1 MKHTKTLLFP
11 LIMLLFSK
19 SLAIDCFPC
28 DFKKALV
35 YSLLTEPALVST
47 EPWQGFNGMASAEL
61 VSGVEPTVRVH
72 GQSKAPGAECLLYFA
87 CPKEAANLPH

>member
-47 EPWQGFNGMASAEL
+47 EPWQDTVVSVEL
-61 VSGVEPTVRVH
+61 GSRVEPAVRVR
-72 GQSKAPGAECLLYFA
+72 GQSKAPGAECFLYFA
-87 CPKEAANLPH
+87 CPNEAANLPHY